1 MSCRLC
7 REDAVVELI
16 DFGRQP
22 FKENLHNFLETRNRP
37 IVMYGCGARSSN
49 FINFTEIHNMVDFF
63 IDDQD
68 EKQNLYVPGCNLKI
82 TPWHEAYSEKYTMLL
97 GVNTENEYKVI
108 EKRKLHMSNVFST
121 TPPSTNLP
129 MFWKNIIYD

>member
-7 REDAVVELI
+7 RVDAVVELI

-22 FKENLHNFLETRNRP
+22 
-37 IVMYGCGARSSN
+37 IVHHLLKTKS
-49 FINFTEIHNMVDFF
+49 
-63 IDDQD
+63 

-82 TPWHEAYSEKYTMLL
+82 TPWHETYSKKYTMLL